1 MKTQKLLGNLEIAAF
16 CEQVAMVI
24 SAGIPAY
31 EGISILMADAADK
44 ETEELLKRI
53 YEPLELGSTFH
64 DALATSEAFPQYVLD
79 MIEIGELSGKLED
92 VLHSLNLYYEREE
105 SIRSSIKS
113 AVTYPLVM
121 IAIMISV
128 VLVLVAKVLPIFNQ
142 IYTELGSGLTGFPL
156 MMMHFSNALNAYAPI
171 VLAFLIILAIAIFA
185 YTRTNSFRMFIQR
198 QRLALNTASSR
209 FANCMTMAISS
220 GLDTSQGLDMAER
233 LVDNPYMKARIIKC
247 KEMVEEGYSFSDAIL
262 ATKIFTRTYAT
273 LLNIGFRTGSLEKVM
288 DKIFQEY
295 EDNIDYEIN
304 RFVSRLEPA
313 LVIVLSVIIGFI
325 LLSFLLPLI
334 GIMASIG

>member
-1 MKTQKLLGNLEIAAF
+1 MKTKKLLGNLEIAAF

-64 DALATSEAFPQYVLD
+64 DALAASEAFPQYVLD

-105 SIRSSIKS
+105 SIKSSIKS

-121 IAIMISV
+121 IAIMVSV

-156 MMMHFSNALNAYAPI
+156 MMMHFSNALNAYAPV
-171 VLAFLIILAIAIFA
+171 VLAVLLILAIAIFA
-185 YTRTNSFRMFIQR
+185 YTKTSSFRLFIQR

-220 GLDTSQGLDMAER
+220 GLDTVQGLDMAER

-247 KEMVEEGYSFSDAIL
+247 KELIEEGYSFSDAIL

-288 DKIFQEY
+288 DKIFMEY

>member
-1 MKTQKLLGNLEIAAF
+1 MKAQKLLGNLEIAAF

-64 DALATSEAFPQYVLD
+64 EALAGSEAFPQYVLD
-79 MIEIGELSGKLED
+79 MVEIGELSGKLED

-156 MMMHFSNALNAYAPI
+156 IMMQFSNALNTYAPVVLI
-171 VLAFLIILAIAIFA
+171 VLAILAIAIFI
-185 YTRTNSFRMFIQR
+185 YTRTQSFRLFIQR
-198 QRLALNTASSR
+198 QKLSMSTASSR

-220 GLDTSQGLDMAER
+220 GLDTSQGLDLAER
-233 LVDNPYMKARIIKC
+233 LVDNPYMKARIVKC
-247 KEMVEEGYSFSDAIL
+247 KELVEEGYSFSDAIL

-288 DKIFQEY
+288 NKIFQEY